1 MSSPILPSGVIP
13 TYAQQYRRCG
23 KPTCSACADGGR
35 GHGPYW
41 YAYWREGGRMHSRYL
56 GKQVPLTM
64 TAARQAL
71 LATVGSPPAL
81 QSHTDMEFWP
91 CLRVRTLGDFMVWRG
106 AEPVPAGRWRRRK
119 VADLFKLLLGAP
131 AHRLHREHIS
141 DQLWPEAG
149 PEAGANSLRSTVY
162 LLRALLD
169 RGVPGVRPPETAGS
183 QGARR
188 SSDRTAHRSYLRSDG
203 DALTL
208 CPAPMLAD
216 GEEPPLNWLDAA
228 AFTRAAAAALAS
240 DDAAACREALALYG
254 GDYLPDDVYSDWTS
268 ARRLELR
275 SDHQALMLHLS
286 ALCGARGELAEAEQ
300 QLHAVLAADPCR
312 EEAAQRLMALL
323 AADERH
329 GEAARV
335 YHALEAALRD
345 DLALAPAPETTDLYQ
360 RLLRR
365 RTLPVAAPS
374 PTPTGA
380 AAVGLTNLSLPISSF
395 VGRQQ
400 DQAAIK
406 DLLDAHRL
414 LTLTGAG
421 GCGKTRLAQQV
432 ALDRQTVY
440 PDGVWLVELAAQTD
454 PALVAATVAR
464 ALGLSED
471 VTAPSQQ
478 VLAAV
483 TAPEDKTV
491 ALLVAFLRPRRLLLL
506 LDNCEHLL
514 GACASLANTLLSACP
529 HLRILSTSREPLG
542 VAGEAVWRVPSLPFP
557 TASDAP
563 NPEALLRYDA
573 IMLFVQRARLVRPD
587 FALTAENAPAVA
599 QVCRRLDGIP
609 LAIEFAAARLGMMS
623 PHGLAAR
630 LDDRFRVLV
639 GGSPTTL
646 PRQRT
651 LRATM
656 DWSYVLLDAQEQ
668 AVLRAFAVFAGGWTL
683 QAAAAVCARDDV
695 RAEAVAGLLE
705 QLLRKSLLA
714 AMAPDRD
721 GDPRF
726 GLLETVRQ
734 YARERLDAAGE
745 TPAVRRRHLDYY
757 LTLARNVV
765 AGWTDTMLGTWLVRL
780 DEECDNLRAALDCA
794 REDADIARGLELCV
808 ALARYWEMRGQLS
821 EGRAWLDEF
830 LARAGGASAALRA
843 TALNAAGNL
852 ANRQGDRARATA
864 LLEEALALKRDLG
877 DARGMAML
885 LNNLGY
891 VEDESG
897 HYARAAALHE
907 ESLALKRVL
916 GDQRGVAYSLTNL
929 GRVAHHRGDL
939 ARAATLHDQSVTLL
953 RGLGDRHNLARALN
967 NLAEVVQA
975 QGDDARAADLLEESL
990 ALKRELGDR
999 QGIAASLILLGALA
1013 ARGHDDRRAA
1023 QLFQESLA
1031 LSRELG
1037 DQRGIDAALRE
1048 LSVGRRGASH
1058 TPRP

>member
-1 MSSPILPSGVIP
+1 MPSSSLPSGVIP

-41 YAYWREGGRMHSRYL
+41 YAYWREGGRMRSRYL
-56 GKQVPLTM
+56 GKQAPLPM
-64 TAARQAL
+64 TAARPIL
-71 LATVGSPPAL
+71 VGTVGSTPTL
-81 QSHTDMEFWP
+81 QSHTDTESMP
-91 CLRVRTLGDFMVWRG
+91 CLRVRTLGGFMVWRG
-106 AEPVPAGRWRRRK
+106 AEPLSPERWRRHK

-131 AHRLHREHIS
+131 AHHLHREHII

-149 PEAGANSLRSTVY
+149 PEAGAGSLRSTVY

-169 RGVPGVRPPETAGS
+169 RDIPGVPPSRATDAR
-183 QGARR
+183 GARR
-188 SSDRTAHRSYLRSDG
+188 SSDRATRRSHLRSDG

-216 GEEPPLNWLDAA
+216 GKEPPLDWLDAV
-228 AFTRAAAAALAS
+228 AFTRAAAAALAGE
-240 DDAAACREALALYG
+240 DTAACREALALYG
-254 GDYLPDDVYSDWTS
+254 GDYLPDDLYNDWAS
-268 ARRLELR
+268 PRRTELR

-286 ALCGARGELAEAEQ
+286 GLCGARGELAEAEQ
-300 QLHAVLAADPCR
+300 WLRAVLAADPCR

-335 YHALEAALRD
+335 YHALETALRD
-345 DLALAPAPETTDLYQ
+345 DLALTPAPETTNLYQ

-365 RTLPVAAPS
+365 RTLPDATAI
-374 PTPTGA
+374 PTSTGVD
-380 AAVGLTNLSLPISSF
+380 AVGLTNLPLPISSF

-406 DLLDAHRL
+406 DLLAAHRL

-432 ALDRQTVY
+432 ALDHQTAY
-440 PDGVWLVELAAQTD
+440 SDGVWLVELAAQSD
-454 PALVAATVAR
+454 PTLVATTVAR

-478 VLAAV
+478 GIAAV
-483 TAPEDKTV
+483 TAPEDTTV
-491 ALLVAFLRPRRLLLL
+491 ALLLAFLRPRSLLLL

-514 GACASLANTLLSACP
+514 GACAALADTLLGACP
-529 HLRILSTSREPLG
+529 RLQILTTSREPLG
-542 VAGEAVWRVPSLPFP
+542 VGGEAVWRVPSLPFP
-557 TASDAP
+557 TAPFPTASGAP
-563 NPEALLRYDA
+563 TQEALLRYDA
-573 IMLFVQRARLVRPD
+573 IRLFVQRARLVRPE
-587 FALTAENAPAVA
+587 FALSDENAPAVA

-639 GGSPTTL
+639 GGSLTAL

-656 DWSYVLLDAQEQ
+656 DWSYVLLDAPEQ
-668 AVLRAFAVFAGGWTL
+668 AVLRSLAVFAAGWTL
-683 QAAAAVCARDDV
+683 EAAAAVCAHDNV
-695 RAEAVAGLLE
+695 PAEAVAGLLE
-705 QLLRKSLLA
+705 QLLRKSLLSVITL
-714 AMAPDRD
+714 DRD
-721 GDPRF
+721 ADPRF

-745 TPAVRRRHLDYY
+745 TTAMRRRHLGYY
-757 LTLARNVV
+757 LTLARDAV
-765 AGWTDTMLGTWLVRL
+765 AGWTDTTLGTWLARL
-780 DEECDNLRAALDCA
+780 DRECDNLRAALDWA
-794 REDADIARGLELCV
+794 RECGDVERGLELCV

-830 LARAGGASAALRA
+830 LARAGGAPASPRA

-907 ESLALKRVL
+907 ESLALKRAL

-975 QGDDARAADLLEESL
+975 QGDDARVAALLEESL

-1013 ARGHDDRRAA
+1013 ARGHDDQRAT
-1023 QLFQESLA
+1023 QLLQESLA

-1048 LSVGRRGASH
+1048 LSVGSRQ
-1058 TPRP
+1058 